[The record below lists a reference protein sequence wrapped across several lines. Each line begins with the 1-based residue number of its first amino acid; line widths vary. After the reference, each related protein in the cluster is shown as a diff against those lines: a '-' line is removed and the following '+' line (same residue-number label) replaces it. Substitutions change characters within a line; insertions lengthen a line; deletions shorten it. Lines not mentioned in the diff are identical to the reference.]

1 MNENLE
7 RIQKFV
13 DENKSFIEDNPAD
26 KIPDEF
32 KDKYREYVDILCQN
46 NIEIGLYEKAYGS
59 YTGNAVFKQNWKL
72 AEEYLLKILE
82 LFDDAYAANS
92 LGYIYYYGCTN
103 NDRPDYEKALKY
115 FTIAEMEGI
124 NEAKYKLCDM
134 LMNGYGFPKKM
145 PKLAFKN
152 LIYLYYD
159 LIDEFEN
166 ENYSSEFAD
175 VAVRLGNYYF
185 ELPKE
190 NEAAII
196 SAYNF
201 YMTAKYALELRM
213 KHNKQFGDESVM
225 QMLLPKYDEAKERYH
240 KTYLKKDDGT
250 AFLDIINDFVDDT
263 IIRVKIR
270 KLRNGQRKISLSID
284 DEELRKGCYK
294 KVLITSPELD
304 FCKLVG
310 RIDLVYNG
318 EPETLSSKRSNF
330 VIDVVEFEEDELNFC
345 VYEKADTEEGVYER
359 VVMRLKKENLGI
371 LKIE

>member
-1 MNENLE
+1 MNEDLE

-13 DENKSFIEDNPAD
+13 DENKSFIEENPAD
-26 KIPDEF
+26 KIPDVF

-59 YTGNAVFKQNWKL
+59 YTGNAVFKQNWKA
-72 AEEYLLKILE
+72 AEEYLLKILD

-92 LGYIYYYGCTN
+92 LGYIYYYGRTN
-103 NDRPDYEKALKY
+103 NGEPDYEKALKY

-124 NEAKYKLCDM
+124 TEAKYKLCDM
-134 LMNGYGFPKKM
+134 LFYGYGFPKKM
-145 PKLAFKN
+145 PELAFKN
-152 LIYLYYD
+152 LISLYYD
-159 LIDEFEN
+159 LIGEFEN

-175 VAVRLGNYYF
+175 VAVRLGNYYL
-185 ELPKE
+185 EVSKE
-190 NEAAII
+190 NEDAIF

-213 KHNKQFGDESVM
+213 KHSKQFGDEAVM
-225 QMLLPKYDEAKERYH
+225 QRLLPKYEEAKERYH
-240 KTYLKKDDGT
+240 KLCLKEDDGT
-250 AFLDIINDFVDDT
+250 KFLDIINEFVDDS
-263 IIRVKIR
+263 IIRVQIR

-294 KVLITSPELD
+294 KVLVTSPELD

-310 RIDLVYNG
+310 RIDLVYDG
-318 EPETLSSKRSNF
+318 EPEILSSKRSNF
-330 VIDVVEFEEDELNFC
+330 IIDVAVIEADELNFC
-345 VYEKADTEEGVYER
+345 VYEEAEVEEGVYER
-359 VVMRLKKENLGI
+359 VIMRLKKENLGI